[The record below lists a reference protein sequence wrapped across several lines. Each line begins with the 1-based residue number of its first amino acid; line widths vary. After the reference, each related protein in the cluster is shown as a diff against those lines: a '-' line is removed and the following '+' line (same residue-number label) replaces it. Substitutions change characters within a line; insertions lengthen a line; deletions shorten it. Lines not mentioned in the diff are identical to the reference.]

1 MTMQIHSGA
10 DSQSEGVKSLRS
22 AMKTLL
28 AGLMAMNAGLFF
40 YCAVLHAG
48 VAIGPFHEPRIVPAT
63 IVEALCGFSR
73 L

>member
-10 DSQSEGVKSLRS
+10 DCQSEGVKSLRS

-40 YCAVLHAG
+40 YCAVLDPI
-48 VAIGPFHEPRIVPAT
+48 VALRYE
-63 IVEALCGFSR
+63 
-73 L
+73 